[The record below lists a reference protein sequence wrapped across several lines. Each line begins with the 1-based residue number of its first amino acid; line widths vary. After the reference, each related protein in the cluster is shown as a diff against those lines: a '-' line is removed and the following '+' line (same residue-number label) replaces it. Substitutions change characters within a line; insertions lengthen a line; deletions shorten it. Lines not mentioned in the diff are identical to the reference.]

1 MSYLKS
7 LLGEA
12 YREGMTEEEISKA
25 LESMQLGAKETP
37 STNDQDV
44 IKLKNA
50 ISKANAEASRYKKQ
64 LEERMSAEEKEKAD
78 QKEAWDKLVEDNQA
92 MRKQITITENKAKL
106 LGIGYTAELAQQ
118 TAEAMFN
125 NDWETI
131 INNQKIMIE
140 NHEKAIR
147 ADVLKET
154 PVPPAGS
161 SSAGI
166 SKAQF
171 DAMSTSELM
180 ELYQTDPALYEKLY
194 NEK

>member
-1 MSYLKS
+1 MSYLKT

-12 YREGMTEEEISKA
+12 YREGMTEEEISNA
-25 LESMQLGAKETP
+25 LESMQTAKE
-37 STNDQDV
+37 SAVNDPEV

-50 ISKANAEASRYKKQ
+50 ISKANSEAARYKKQ
-64 LEERMSAEEKEKAD
+64 LEERMSAEEKEKAN

-106 LGIGYTAELAQQ
+106 LGIGYTAELAQT

-131 INNQKIMIE
+131 INAQKTMFE
-140 NHEKAIR
+140 NREKAVR

-154 PVPPAGS
+154 PVPPAGN

-171 DAMSTSELM
+171 DSMSTTELM
-180 ELYQTDPALYEKLY
+180 ELYQNDPALYEKLY